1 MDARPDDGSPARA
14 GRVSSPAAIGV
25 EDGDGAR
32 TMSAIASACGEISTR
47 GSFRCGMAIG
57 GLRPTGISPLDR
69 SRRHQTARLHSPT
82 RGRFSAFTSGPVAGG
97 MCVVFLYVRTPKRPG
112 EEAIDCPYA
121 AVVAVNRDESYTRDT
136 ARLHWWPQDA
146 TADPRECAR
155 DWQILA
161 GRDREGGGTWCGV
174 SRDGRVA
181 VLTNV
186 AEASAKFATGE
197 APSRGELPVAFLEAS
212 GHLSNLRLPVESIFH
227 RPPTHPRLNRPTTV
241 PFRRR
246 NTRVDPLRD
255 GSRTSPGRRT
265 RTTASTS
272 SSAIPG
278 PASSLTSP
286 TEATTW
292 GSSPG
297 WTGTARRGARRGSC
311 TDSATPV

>member
-1 MDARPDDGSPARA
+1 MDARPDDGSPDAPDASLRPPRTGRKTGTELAPCRQSRPRA
-14 GRVSSPAAIGV
+14 GRFRRWGRSDDARARSGRRRSSAN
-25 EDGDGAR
+25 
-32 TMSAIASACGEISTR
+32 
-47 GSFRCGMAIG
+47 
-57 GLRPTGISPLDR
+57 PTGLSPLDR
-69 SRRHQTARLHSPT
+69 SSPDFT
-82 RGRFSAFTSGPVAGG
+82 VGRRGRVRHFGHPDPVAGG

-146 TADPRECAR
+146 TADPRECSR

-186 AEASAKFATGE
+186 AEASAKFAKGE

-212 GHLSNLRLPVESIFH
+212 GHLSNLRLPAESIVRH
-227 RPPTHPRLNRPTTV
+227 PSSHPRLNRPPAV

-246 NTRVDPLRD
+246 NTRVDPPRD

-272 SSAIPG
+272 SSATPG
-278 PASSLTSP
+278 PESSHTSP
-286 TEATTW
+286 TPRV
-292 GSSPG
+292 SSPG
-297 WTGTARRGARRGSC
+297 WTETDRRGARGGSC
-311 TDSATPV
+311 TD

>member
-1 MDARPDDGSPARA
+1 
-14 GRVSSPAAIGV
+14 
-25 EDGDGAR
+25 
-32 TMSAIASACGEISTR
+32 
-47 GSFRCGMAIG
+47 
-57 GLRPTGISPLDR
+57 
-69 SRRHQTARLHSPT
+69 
-82 RGRFSAFTSGPVAGG
+82 

-146 TADPRECAR
+146 TADPRECSR

-186 AEASAKFATGE
+186 AEASAKFAKGE

-212 GHLSNLRLPVESIFH
+212 GHLSNLRLPAESIVPH
-227 RPPTHPRLNRPTTV
+227 PSSHPRLNPPSTV

-246 NTRVDPLRD
+246 NTRVDPPRD
-255 GSRTSPGRRT
+255 GSRTSPGRRP

-272 SSAIPG
+272 SSATPG
-278 PASSLTSP
+278 PASSRTSP
-286 TEATTW
+286 TAATTPA
-292 GSSPG
+292 SSPG
-297 WTGTARRGARRGSC
+297 WTETDRRGARGGSC
-311 TDSATPV
+311 TD

>member
-1 MDARPDDGSPARA
+1 MTRA
-14 GRVSSPAAIGV
+14 
-25 EDGDGAR
+25 
-32 TMSAIASACGEISTR
+32 R
-47 GSFRCGMAIG
+47 GSGPSEGSAN
-57 GLRPTGISPLDR
+57 PTGLSPLDR
-69 SRRHQTARLHSPT
+69 SSSPDFT
-82 RGRFSAFTSGPVAGG
+82 DFTSTPCPFLGHLGPVAGG

-186 AEASAKFATGE
+186 AEASAKFATGKRRAGASYRWRSWRRVGTFQICAHPSNRSSPSTLPP
-197 APSRGELPVAFLEAS
+197 APEP
-212 GHLSNLRLPVESIFH
+212 SIH
-227 RPPTHPRLNRPTTV
+227 RPSSQEKHPRRPPARWLADV
-241 PFRRR
+241 A
-246 NTRVDPLRD
+246 
-255 GSRTSPGRRT
+255 RTAP

-272 SSAIPG
+272 SSATPG
-278 PASSLTSP
+278 QASSRTSP
-286 TEATTW
+286 TAATTRR
-292 GSSPG
+292 SSPG
-297 WTGTARRGARRGSC
+297 WTRRTDAVRVGVRARTQQRGFEHPVAEGASGVRTNASRDGTRRG
-311 TDSATPV
+311 

>member
-1 MDARPDDGSPARA
+1 MTRARGVAVGGAPPTQRVFPLSIARHRTSHCWTSTPCPLFRAPD
-14 GRVSSPAAIGV
+14 
-25 EDGDGAR
+25 
-32 TMSAIASACGEISTR
+32 
-47 GSFRCGMAIG
+47 
-57 GLRPTGISPLDR
+57 
-69 SRRHQTARLHSPT
+69 
-82 RGRFSAFTSGPVAGG
+82 PVAGG

-146 TADPRECAR
+146 TADPRECSR

-186 AEASAKFATGE
+186 AEASAKFAKGE

-212 GHLSNLRLPVESIFH
+212 GHLSNLRPPAESIFPH
-227 RPPTHPRLNRPTTV
+227 PSSHPRLNPPSTV

-246 NTRVDPLRD
+246 NTRVDPPRD
-255 GSRTSPGRRT
+255 GSRTSPGRRP

-272 SSAIPG
+272 SSATPG
-278 PASSLTSP
+278 PASSRTSP
-286 TEATTW
+286 TAATTPA
-292 GSSPG
+292 SSPG
-297 WTGTARRGARRGSC
+297 WTETDRRGARGGSC
-311 TDSATPV
+311 TD

>member
-1 MDARPDDGSPARA
+1 
-14 GRVSSPAAIGV
+14 
-25 EDGDGAR
+25 
-32 TMSAIASACGEISTR
+32 
-47 GSFRCGMAIG
+47 
-57 GLRPTGISPLDR
+57 
-69 SRRHQTARLHSPT
+69 
-82 RGRFSAFTSGPVAGG
+82 

-112 EEAIDCPYA
+112 EESIDCPYA

-212 GHLSNLRLPVESIFH
+212 GHLSNLRSPAESIIH
-227 RPPTHPRLNRPTTV
+227 LIRPPEPPPNRPPTHFAFLFAGETPASTPCAMARGRRQDGARVQRLQP
-241 PFRRR
+241 RRR
-246 NTRVDPLRD
+246 RLQDRRVCSPHQPLLC
-255 GSRTSPGRRT
+255 RR
-265 RTTASTS
+265 R
-272 SSAIPG
+272 
-278 PASSLTSP
+278 
-286 TEATTW
+286 
-292 GSSPG
+292 
-297 WTGTARRGARRGSC
+297 
-311 TDSATPV
+311 